1 MQIRKH
7 QKFCLFFSTI
17 DISYNFKP
25 DNKKFYIKSKI
36 NCERLLNRAY
46 KKKYLDKL
54 YILRLPAII
63 GKNCNNNFIL
73 DSLRKLK
80 KNQDIQLWNYQVKYN
95 NFIHLFDII
104 RLLELLI
111 SIKKKNDR
119 KIINCLVSKPTKLEN
134 IISLMKKKTKK

>member
-1 MQIRKH
+1 MK
-7 QKFCLFFSTI
+7 T
-17 DISYNFKP
+17 
-25 DNKKFYIKSKI
+25 
-36 NCERLLNRAY
+36 
-46 KKKYLDKL
+46 
-54 YILRLPAII
+54 
-63 GKNCNNNFIL
+63 CNNNFIL

-134 IISLMKKKTKK
+134 IISLMKRKLRSNSKIIRVKKNLPILRLYKKSESRRLKFNFLSSIKTISSFVRK